1 MRDVLFEA
9 GENILRAAKGYAAEV
24 VLVHESFGLTRFARS
39 RIHQSVDRASLH
51 VGLRLRHGQRA
62 AVVWWTRMD
71 LEGILDGVRQARA
84 LLEHAPEDPFLPP
97 LVPGRNEQSRAGF
110 VEATA
115 QATPSDRAEIVQ
127 QALEAAKGVEISGA
141 VQTQVYTLALLNSE
155 NLRLFWETTGAAL
168 WVNAFAGE
176 GGSGWAQET
185 HPDIQAL
192 HPAAV
197 AERAARKAQASIRPR
212 EVPPGDWPVIL
223 EPLALADLFSFLGWI
238 GFSAQAVDEQ
248 YSCFLNRFDTQVLDP
263 ALIVVDDPGGTFP
276 MPFDAEGIPK
286 KPFPL
291 VEGGVVR
298 GPVFDLRLATKMN
311 AVSTGHAMN
320 FFGGFPYPAHVHV
333 APGNLNREELLS
345 VFDRALLVTRFHYVN
360 VTDPRTARLTGMT
373 RDGTFLVEKG
383 EIVAGVKNLRFH
395 VSLLE
400 IFQEIAGLSRDREV
414 VGSLERY
421 DITPPTGGAFPTI
434 ALPRFHFPSVTDF

>member
-1 MRDVLFEA
+1 MKDMLFEI
-9 GENILRAAKGYAAEV
+9 GENVLRAAKGYAGEV
-24 VLVHESFGLTRFARS
+24 VLVHESLGLTRFARS
-39 RIHQSVDRASLH
+39 RIHQSVDRTSLH
-51 VGLRLRHGQRA
+51 VGLRLRHGRRA
-62 AVVWWTRMD
+62 AVVWWTRTD
-71 LEGILDGVRQARA
+71 LEGILDGVSQART

-97 LVPGRNEQSRAGF
+97 LVPGREEESRAGF

-127 QALEAAKGVEISGA
+127 QTLETAEGAEISGA
-141 VQTQVYTLALLNSE
+141 VQTQVYAVALLNSE
-155 NLRLFWETTGAAL
+155 NLHLFWETTGAAL

-176 GGSGWAQET
+176 GGSGWAQAT
-185 HPDIQAL
+185 SSDIQAL
-192 HPAAV
+192 DPAAV
-197 AERAARKAQASIRPR
+197 AERAVRKAHASSRPI
-212 EVPPGDWPVIL
+212 EVSPGDWPVIL
-223 EPLALADLFSFLGWI
+223 EPLALAELFFYLGWV

-248 YSCFLNRFDTQVLDP
+248 YSCFLNRFDTRVLDP
-263 ALIVVDDPGGTFP
+263 ALTVVDDPNGVFP

-286 KPFPL
+286 RAFPL

-298 GPVFDLRLATKMN
+298 GPVFDLRLATKMG
-311 AVSTGHAMN
+311 AVSTAHAMN
-320 FFGGFPYPAHVHV
+320 FFGGFPYPAHVHI
-333 APGNLNREELLS
+333 APGRMDRKELLS
-345 VFDRALLVTRFHYVN
+345 LFDRALLVTRFHYVN

-400 IFQEIAGLSRDREV
+400 VFREVAGLSRDRET
-414 VGSLERY
+414 VGTLERY
-421 DITPPTGGAFPTI
+421 DIAPPAGGAFPAI